1 MDSAAV
7 SRSRGGGGEWRKWA
21 VGGGW
26 VISARERFGDVAHG
40 SRVGSWSPRGG
51 GALLRCPCPLAAVR
65 YARLPDGMGW
75 AGLGWALAPGTRVS
89 PQSRRS
95 TSLLAGQD
103 AEGRTPG
110 VRMYKQTENGDD
122 VHFVERKGHVDVHA
136 K

>member
-1 MDSAAV
+1 
-7 SRSRGGGGEWRKWA
+7 